1 MICYILGMIF
11 LIWDLYNFYNEYLF
25 VIVFFFGVGWV
36 VMDMLVLCNIVCF
49 VYLLINLLNVI
60 YIKLIFFLVI
70 FGIVVCVIDF
80 KIEEWVVDNI
90 F

>member
-1 MICYILGMIF
+1 
-11 LIWDLYNFYNEYLF
+11 
-25 VIVFFFGVGWV
+25 
-36 VMDMLVLCNIVCF
+36 MDMLVLCNIVCF
-49 VYLLINLLNVI
+49 VYLLINLFNVI